1 MNYEKNPMTPHL
13 QVYRWQISSLLS
25 ITHRIIGIVNFL
37 LIVIFCVWL
46 MLIGINQNFFTLGK
60 NLFNSF
66 FGNFLVLSI
75 CWSFS
80 FFILNEIRHLFW
92 DLGYG
97 FDVRIARITGVAV
110 LIGSFIL
117 AILFYKLGGSLL

>member
-1 MNYEKNPMTPHL
+1 
-13 QVYRWQISSLLS
+13 
-25 ITHRIIGIVNFL
+25 
-37 LIVIFCVWL
+37 

-110 LIGSFIL
+110 FIGSFIL